1 MSLMRLLSVSRS
13 FCARVPDLGRY
24 QMTGG
29 MRLPRFGS
37 AGKPMKPVV
46 VVATQEEL
54 PITGAQ
60 ATGPDGGMQV
70 VGERRGEVL
79 KERTVWWRRWAAG
92 WSRSFTRLLKPAP
105 SHRPIRRPVQTAFLL
120 ESVKVVRN
128 DLADADL
135 ELVRRKRRRR
145 AVTGEGTV
153 MRGASTDGRPR
164 EGLGRTAVRW
174 LTAGRIN

>member
-29 MRLPRFGS
+29 LRLPRFGS

-46 VVATQEEL
+46 VATQEEL
-54 PITGAQ
+54 PIAGVQ
-60 ATGPDGGMQV
+60 ATGAGDGTPV
-70 VGERRGEVL
+70 VAEKRGEAVE
-79 KERTVWWRRWAAG
+79 ERTVWWRRWVAG
-92 WSRSFTRLLKPAP
+92 WSRLFAWFVKPGTAR
-105 SHRPIRRPVQTAFLL
+105 RPVRRPVQTAFLL

-145 AVTGEGTV
+145 AVTGEGKAMKGT
-153 MRGASTDGRPR
+153 STDGRPR